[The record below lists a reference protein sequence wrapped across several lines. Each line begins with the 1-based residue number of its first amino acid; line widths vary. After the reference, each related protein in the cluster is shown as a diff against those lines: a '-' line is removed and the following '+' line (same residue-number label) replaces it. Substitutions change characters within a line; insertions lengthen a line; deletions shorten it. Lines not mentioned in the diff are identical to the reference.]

1 MFCSIWLNNGV
12 KQEKYYWV
20 MARFWYLERYLYYTG
35 VRLVTGYTDTLSANC
50 STFKGD
56 DQLFLKET
64 QDIEFSLDSLET
76 TLGFR
81 QTIFFRIS
89 TQFLR
94 NTHSVSFWI
103 QCSS

>member
-1 MFCSIWLNNGV
+1 MPHSIQLNNGV

-64 QDIEFSLDSLET
+64 QSIKFSLDSLEMI
-76 TLGFR
+76 LGFR
-81 QTIFFRIS
+81 QTILFRTS

-94 NTHSVSFWI
+94 NNHSVSFWI